1 MEMLAGNEA
10 LMTDY
15 EVRFDE
21 ATLSTLDSW
30 KDQAKSVVLAAANDP
45 DSENPPMPAAIFST
59 SDPIRAESHSVITS
73 LRARGGGSVSAGS
86 RRSEP

>member
-21 ATLSTLDSW
+21 STLDSW